1 MFEVV
6 SVIIG
11 LCSGGIF
18 LAHAIEAYRSAAP
31 RRA

>member
-6 SVIIG
+6 TVLIG

-18 LAHAIEAYRSAAP
+18 LAHAIEAYRSGLIG
-31 RRA
+31 RA